1 MGVAIGITGN
11 DEVGTS
17 PAAESGRGVTMAMLP
32 FGRTDNVASVRAGIS
47 DPGLR
52 TKFLPCRK
60 I

>member
-11 DEVGTS
+11 EAFGTS
-17 PAAESGRGVTMAMLP
+17 PAAESGRGVTIAMLP
-32 FGRTDNVASVRAGIS
+32 LGRTASVASVRAGIS